1 MMKNLSARA
10 KGVSASAIREILKVT
25 EKPGI
30 ISLAG
35 GLPSPTLFPIPEI
48 RSALAEVMQTMPQA
62 CLQYGATEGSMEL
75 RQWVAQAHTSDQYP
89 LSAENVLITT
99 GSQQALDLLSK
110 AFIDP
115 GDRVLT
121 ENPSYLGAIQAM
133 SLYQPRFEVLPERD
147 GMIDVPA
154 LAQQRMIGRM
164 SGKFVYLIPNF
175 QNPTGRLMSLE
186 TRKAMAKYSQEH
198 GQVLIEDDPYGEIQF
213 EANGLPS
220 LFSLCPE
227 STIHLGSFSKILAPG
242 LRVGYVVS
250 NPEII
255 RTLTLL
261 KQSADL
267 HTPSLNQRL
276 VLELLQQGIYEQQV
290 AAVRQH
296 YGQQCD
302 HMIAAI
308 RRHFP
313 SEVRMVAPRGGMFVW
328 CELPEAVNTTELL
341 TESIRENVAFVP
353 GEYFYVKQ
361 PKTNTLRLSFATTPP
376 DKIDTAIEILGK
388 LISDQ
393 LSHTGNGRES
403 VPVLS

>member
-1 MMKNLSARA
+1 
-10 KGVSASAIREILKVT
+10 
-25 EKPGI
+25 
-30 ISLAG
+30 
-35 GLPSPTLFPIPEI
+35 
-48 RSALAEVMQTMPQA
+48 MQTMPQA
-62 CLQYGATEGSMEL
+62 CLQYGATEGAMEL
-75 RQWVAQAHTSDQYP
+75 RQWVAQAHTSAQHP

-147 GMIDVPA
+147 GMIDVHA
-154 LAQQRMIGRM
+154 LAQQRMR
-164 SGKFVYLIPNF
+164 GKFVYLIPNF
-175 QNPTGRLMSLE
+175 QNPTGRLMNLE
-186 TRKAMAKYSQEH
+186 TRQAIAKYSQEH

-213 EANGLPS
+213 EATGLPS

-227 STIHLGSFSKILAPG
+227 NTVHLGSFSKILAPG
-242 LRVGYVVS
+242 LRVGYVVA

-276 VLELLQQGIYEQQV
+276 VLELLQQGIYEKQV
-290 AAVRQH
+290 AEVRQH
-296 YGQQCD
+296 YGQQC
-302 HMIAAI
+302 HHLIAAI

-313 SEVRMVAPRGGMFVW
+313 SEVRMKAPRGGMFVW
-328 CELPEAVNTTELL
+328 CELPEAANTTELL
-341 TESIRENVAFVP
+341 AKSVRENVAFVP

-388 LISDQ
+388 LISDRP
-393 LSHTGNGRES
+393 SHTNMGRES

>member
-10 KGVSASAIREILKVT
+10 KGVSASAIREILKIT

-35 GLPSPTLFPIPEI
+35 GLPSPALFPIPEI
-48 RSALAEVMQTMPQA
+48 RHALTEVMQTTPQA
-62 CLQYGATEGSMEL
+62 CLQYGATEGVMEL
-75 RQWVAQAHTSDQYP
+75 RQWVAQAHASPQYP
-89 LSAENVLITT
+89 LSADHVLITT

-121 ENPSYLGAIQAM
+121 ETPSYLGAIQAM
-133 SLYQPRFEVLPERD
+133 SLYQPRFEVLPERG
-147 GMIDVPA
+147 GMIDVLT
-154 LAQQRMIGRM
+154 LAQQRT
-164 SGKFVYLIPNF
+164 SCKFIYLIPNF
-175 QNPTGRLMSLE
+175 QNPTGRLMNLE
-186 TRKAMAKYSQEH
+186 TRKALANYSQEH

-213 EANGLPS
+213 EATGLPS

-227 STIHLGSFSKILAPG
+227 NTIHLGSFSKILAPG
-242 LRVGYVVS
+242 LRVGYVVA

-255 RTLTLL
+255 RKLTLL

-296 YGQQCD
+296 YKKQCH

-308 RRHFP
+308 GRHFP
-313 SEVRMVAPRGGMFVW
+313 SEVRLIAPRGGMFVW
-328 CELPEAVNTTELL
+328 CELPDAVNTTELL
-341 TESIRENVAFVP
+341 EESVREKVAFVP

-361 PKTNTLRLSFATTPP
+361 AKTNTLRLSFATTPP
-376 DKIDTAIEILGK
+376 EKIDAAIEILGK
-388 LISDQ
+388 LIADR
-393 LSHTGNGRES
+393 LSHTPSMQES

>member
-1 MMKNLSARA
+1 MMKKLSARA

-62 CLQYGATEGSMEL
+62 CLQYSATEGTLEL
-75 RQWVAQAHTSDQYP
+75 RQWIANAHSSAQCP

-115 GDRVLT
+115 GDRVLM

-147 GMIDVPA
+147 GMIDVAA
-154 LAQQRMIGRM
+154 LEQQQMT
-164 SGKFVYLIPNF
+164 GKFVYLIPNF
-175 QNPTGRLMSLE
+175 QNPTGRLMDLQ
-186 TRKAMAKYSQEH
+186 TRQALAKYSREH

-213 EANGLPS
+213 EPTGLP
-220 LFSLCPE
+220 LLHSLCPE
-227 STIHLGSFSKILAPG
+227 NTILLGSFSKTLAPG
-242 LRVGYVVS
+242 LRVGYVVA
-250 NPEII
+250 NPDIV

-276 VLELLQQGIYEQQV
+276 VLALLQHGVYEKQV

-296 YGQQCD
+296 YGQQCR
-302 HMIAAI
+302 HMVAAI

-313 SEVRMVAPRGGMFVW
+313 SRVRMVTPSGGMFVW
-328 CELPEAVNTTELL
+328 CELPEEVNTTELM
-341 TESIRENVAFVP
+341 TASVRQNVAFVP

-361 PKTNTLRLSFATTPP
+361 PKTHTMRLSFATTPP
-376 DKIDTAIEILGK
+376 DKIDAAIEILGK
-388 LISDQ
+388 LIAERLVHERSG
-393 LSHTGNGRES
+393 SEA